1 MTDRALLTPKQ
12 QKHRHRA
19 RRLVMQCLYQHACDP
34 KDVDLLIDGMMDQG
48 TLLFDR
54 EYFQKLARGVMHQ
67 LPAIDAL
74 LAEYIDR
81 DISELNWVELSIL
94 RLSAYELKAHIEI
107 PKRVC
112 INEGVELAKSYGA
125 EKSYQYINAV
135 LDRLS
140 SPLRPYEK

>member
-1 MTDRALLTPKQ
+1 MTDVNSLTPKQ

-19 RRLVMQCLYQHACDP
+19 RRLVMQCLYQHAYDP
-34 KDVDLLIDGMMDQG
+34 KDITMLIDGMMDQG

-54 EYFQKLARGVMHQ
+54 VYFQKLAQGVMHH
-67 LPAIDAL
+67 LPEVDAL
-74 LAEYIDR
+74 LAEHIDR
-81 DISELNWVELSIL
+81 DIDQLNSVERSIL

-112 INEGVELAKSYGA
+112 IDEGVELAKSYGA
-125 EKSYQYINAV
+125 ENSYQYVNAV